1 MKASCAGCFRLV
13 RASTRASSS
22 HSVTAVPGGDRRWT
36 RCGRRLGGHDP
47 LRDARDS
54 NHRLGVRAGWGDAD
68 RPLHRRPVGTTAR
81 GTGRARRWYRCMAP
95 TRRLRE
101 PAGAPALVLG
111 TAHGSV
117 GIIAPIISTEGAVA
131 AILAV
136 LAGEVLGAGSAAVLA
151 VIALGIALAASSAGS
166 PAETNG
172 RRSPAA
178 VPVLA
183 FLAACSFGVSI
194 YATAR
199 ASAELP
205 IAWAV
210 APPRILGVLFIAVP
224 LAATARLRITRTA
237 LPFVIGS
244 GIGEV
249 VGFALFVVG
258 ARHNVAIAAVL
269 VPVRGGRCSRGFF
282 PLPRTPVPIATRRRD
297 NDRRGRNG
305 SHCPA
310 DLTDG
315 RSGHVSWCLLVP
327 W

>member
-1 MKASCAGCFRLV
+1 VAIVGGLGAAVAWAVTILCA
-13 RASTRASSS
+13 TRATRIIDSA
-22 HSVTAVPGGDRRWT
+22 SV
-36 RCGRRLGGHDP
+36 LGGVMLTGLCIVVPWGLLQGVPDE
-47 LRDARDS
+47 
-54 NHRLGVRAGWGDAD
+54 LGA
-68 RPLHRRPVGTTAR
+68 
-81 GTGRARRWYRCMAP
+81 
-95 TRRLRE
+95 
-101 PAGAPALVLG
+101 G
-111 TAHGSV
+111 TAAWLLLGGFGNLLGLLLSYSALRTGSV

-172 RRSPAA
+172 RRHPAA

-210 APPRILGVLFIAVP
+210 APPRILGVLFIALP
-224 LAATARLRITRTA
+224 LAATARLRITRAA

-269 VPVRGGRCSRGFF
+269 SSQFAAVAAVAAFFLFHERLSRLQLVGV
-282 PLPRTPVPIATRRRD
+282 TTIVAGVTV
-297 NDRRGRNG
+297 
-305 SHCPA
+305 
-310 DLTDG
+310 LTAL
-315 RSGHVSWCLLVP
+315 HA
-327 W
+327 

>member
-1 MKASCAGCFRLV
+1 MAIVGGLGAAFAWAVTILCA
-13 RASTRASSS
+13 TRATRIIDSA
-22 HSVTAVPGGDRRWT
+22 SV
-36 RCGRRLGGHDP
+36 LGGVMLTGLCIVVPWGLLQGVPHE
-47 LRDARDS
+47 
-54 NHRLGVRAGWGDAD
+54 LGA
-68 RPLHRRPVGTTAR
+68 
-81 GTGRARRWYRCMAP
+81 
-95 TRRLRE
+95 
-101 PAGAPALVLG
+101 G
-111 TAHGSV
+111 TAAWLLLGGFGNLLGLLLSYSALRTGSV

-172 RRSPAA
+172 TRHHAA

-269 VPVRGGRCSRGFF
+269 SSQFAAVAAVAAFFLFHERLSRLQLVGV
-282 PLPRTPVPIATRRRD
+282 TTIVAGVTV
-297 NDRRGRNG
+297 
-305 SHCPA
+305 
-310 DLTDG
+310 LTAL
-315 RSGHVSWCLLVP
+315 HA
-327 W
+327 

>member
-1 MKASCAGCFRLV
+1 VAIVGGLGAAFAWAVTILCA
-13 RASTRASSS
+13 TRATRIIDSA
-22 HSVTAVPGGDRRWT
+22 SV
-36 RCGRRLGGHDP
+36 LGGVMLTGLCIVVPWGLLQGVPDE
-47 LRDARDS
+47 
-54 NHRLGVRAGWGDAD
+54 LGA
-68 RPLHRRPVGTTAR
+68 
-81 GTGRARRWYRCMAP
+81 
-95 TRRLRE
+95 
-101 PAGAPALVLG
+101 G
-111 TAHGSV
+111 TAAWLLLGGFGNLLGLLLSYSALRTGSV

-172 RRSPAA
+172 TRHHAA

-224 LAATARLRITRTA
+224 LGATARLRITRTA

-269 VPVRGGRCSRGFF
+269 SSQFAAVAAVAAFFLFHERLSRVQLVGV
-282 PLPRTPVPIATRRRD
+282 TTIVAGVTV
-297 NDRRGRNG
+297 
-305 SHCPA
+305 
-310 DLTDG
+310 LTA
-315 RSGHVSWCLLVP
+315 LQI
-327 W
+327 